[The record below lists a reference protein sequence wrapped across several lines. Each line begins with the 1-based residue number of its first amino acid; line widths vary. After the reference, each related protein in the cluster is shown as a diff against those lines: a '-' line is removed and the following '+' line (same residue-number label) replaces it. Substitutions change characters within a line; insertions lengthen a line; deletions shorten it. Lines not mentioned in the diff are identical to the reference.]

1 MGYRVVFAPE
11 AEAQLAELYHYIAEA
26 ATPKTALSYTESV
39 VDYCESLELFPERG
53 NRRDDILPGLR
64 VTNYRK
70 KTVIAFIMEEDKETV
85 TVLGIWHGG
94 QDYESDLL
102 PDETD

>member
-11 AEAQLAELYHYIAEA
+11 AEEQLAELYRYIAQS
-26 ATPKTALSYTESV
+26 ATPYTALNYTENV
-39 VDYCESLELFPERG
+39 IGYCESLEQFPHRG

-70 KTVIAFIMEEDKETV
+70 RTVIAFMLHEETV
-85 TVLGIWHGG
+85 TVVGIWHGG
-94 QDYESDLL
+94 QDYESDL
-102 PDETD
+102 PANEAD